1 MALRR
6 PVGPYRGKPP
16 VSCGSA
22 RSPSGPRRLRLS
34 SWPWDTTDAERIAA
48 KLMAELVDQGS
59 EVGQINLIVPV
70 LQIEYQMAQNK
81 IYLEKFGLKPAGLV
95 SNPSDDITE
104 GE

>member
-1 MALRR
+1 
-6 PVGPYRGKPP
+6 
-16 VSCGSA
+16 
-22 RSPSGPRRLRLS
+22 
-34 SWPWDTTDAERIAA
+34 
-48 KLMAELVDQGS
+48 MAELVDQGS